1 MQSKATAAARI
12 LLGLVFFV
20 FGVNGFMHLVPLPP
34 MEGKEAEF
42 IGGLV
47 ASGYFFP
54 LLFVTYTITGA
65 ALLTGRFVPLALTML
80 APIIVN
86 IVAIHV
92 FLAPSG
98 SELYLALFVFVLE
111 VFLAWVYRAAFRP
124 VLRARDEAASLASES
139 AHGAS
144 LNQHVS

>member
-1 MQSKATAAARI
+1 MKPGVTAAARI
-12 LLGLVFFV
+12 LLGIVFSA
-20 FGVNGFMHLVPLPP
+20 FGLNGFLHWFPLPS
-34 MEGKEAEF
+34 MDGKEARF

-65 ALLTGRFVPLALTML
+65 ALLSGRFVPLALIVL

-86 IVAIHV
+86 IICIHV

-98 SELYLALFVFVLE
+98 YPLTLLVVGLALF
-111 VFLAWVYRAAFRP
+111 LAWTYRDAFRP
-124 VLRARDEAASLASES
+124 VLRARGDGAWAEAPRMG
-139 AHGAS
+139 GAP
-144 LNQHVS
+144 Q

>member
-1 MQSKATAAARI
+1 MKPGVTAAARI
-12 LLGLVFFV
+12 LLGIVFSA
-20 FGVNGFMHLVPLPP
+20 FGLNGFLHLFPLPS
-34 MEGKEAEF
+34 MDGKEARF

-65 ALLTGRFVPLALTML
+65 ALLSGRFVPLALIVL

-86 IVAIHV
+86 IVCIHV

-98 SELYLALFVFVLE
+98 YPLTLLVVGLALF
-111 VFLAWVYRAAFRP
+111 LAWTYRDAFRP
-124 VLRARDEAASLASES
+124 VLRARGDGAWAEAPRMG
-139 AHGAS
+139 GAP
-144 LNQHVS
+144 Q